1 MSEVLVTYLHYVGF
15 AALAAALALELVL
28 FRPAV
33 SGTVARRLARIDAL
47 YGVSALTVLGTGLLR
62 LLVYGKPASYFM
74 KNGLFH
80 LKLTLFVVA
89 LLLSIYPTIQFIRNR
104 NAQAEGQ
111 VAYPSSIGYLL
122 RIQVMILLVIPML
135 AVMMARGYGV
145 MG

>member
-15 AALAAALALELVL
+15 ATLAAALALELAL
-28 FRPAV
+28 FRPSV
-33 SGTVARRLARIDAL
+33 SGAVARRLARVDGL
-47 YGVSALTVLGTGLLR
+47 YGLSALTVLATGLLR

-80 LKLTLFVVA
+80 VKLTLFVVA
-89 LLLSIYPTIQFIRNR
+89 LLLSVYPTIQFIRNR
-104 NAQAEGQ
+104 KAQDEGQ
-111 VAYPSSIGYLL
+111 VAYPASIGYLL
-122 RIQVMILLVIPML
+122 KIQVMILLVIPML